1 VGVTSIDLRFITRQG
16 RRINRLVAGME
27 SRPQLDVL
35 KSVFAPDEL
44 RDISITRPDG
54 STVRC
59 LHLRPLVDQKRLQT
73 EVMGALSNS
82 NQPLASILPQVLP
95 VTSLVAAEKYLLH
108 GHALLI
114 ANAEVWSMQLASSPR
129 RSVEAPSTERAIFG
143 AKDSLVEE
151 LDQNIALI
159 RNHLRD
165 PNLEVERL
173 SVGTRA
179 ETDIAV
185 VSLAG
190 AVDAKLLDDVLAR
203 LRRYAPERLG
213 FVSALLRPLFGV
225 AWSPFLRADFS
236 ERPDR
241 IADQLYRGRIVVL
254 ADGSPFALI
263 VPQTLDDLFKDEE
276 SELQSVITQYFIRGL
291 RLVAFFIS
299 VFLPGLYVAV
309 LTVNT
314 TILPGLLAISVAASR
329 QPIAF
334 PIFTETL
341 MLLLII
347 DIMAEATASMKG
359 VLGPAIS
366 IVGSLI
372 IGQATVR
379 ANLSSNLAVILIAV
393 TALST
398 YITPRYFITYA
409 YRIWKYPILF
419 LSGLLG
425 ILGWTIGVLFLV
437 IHLAAIRT
445 LGVNYLS
452 PASPLLPRALG
463 RESMFG
469 FRLRPGAAQTFRRR
483 QPGPA

>member
-1 VGVTSIDLRFITRQG
+1 
-16 RRINRLVAGME
+16 M
-27 SRPQLDVL
+27 
-35 KSVFAPDEL
+35 
-44 RDISITRPDG
+44 
-54 STVRC
+54 
-59 LHLRPLVDQKRLQT
+59 
-73 EVMGALSNS
+73 
-82 NQPLASILPQVLP
+82 
-95 VTSLVAAEKYLLH
+95 
-108 GHALLI
+108 
-114 ANAEVWSMQLASSPR
+114 
-129 RSVEAPSTERAIFG
+129 
-143 AKDSLVEE
+143 EE
-151 LDQNIALI
+151 LAQNIALV

-173 SVGTRA
+173 VIGTRA
-179 ETDIAV
+179 GTDVAV
-185 VSLAG
+185 MSLAG
-190 AVDAKLLDDVLAR
+190 TVDATILDDVVAR
-203 LRRYAPERLG
+203 LRSYAPPRLG
-213 FVSALLRPLFGV
+213 FVSALLRPLFGI
-225 AWSPFLRADFS
+225 AWSPFLRADFT

-241 IADQLYRGRIVVL
+241 IADQIYRGRIVVL

-276 SELQSVITQYFIRGL
+276 AELQSVITQYFVRGM
-291 RLVAFFIS
+291 RLIAFFIS

-314 TILPGLLAISVAASR
+314 TIVPGLLAIAVAANR

-341 MLLLII
+341 LLLLTI

-379 ANLSSNLAVILIAV
+379 ANLASNLAVILIAL

-409 YRIWKYPILF
+409 FRIWKYPILF
-419 LSGLLG
+419 LSGILG
-425 ILGWTIGVLFLV
+425 IMGWTIGALFLI

-452 PASPLLPRALG
+452 PAAPLLPRTLG
-463 RESMFG
+463 RESVFG
-469 FRLRPGAAQTFRRR
+469 FRSEAGTARMFRRR
-483 QPGPA
+483 RPDPA

>member
-1 VGVTSIDLRFITRQG
+1 MVVIDLRFITRQG
-16 RRINRLVAGME
+16 RRIKRLAARME
-27 SRPQLDVL
+27 SRPTVDVL
-35 KSVFAPDEL
+35 KTVFSPDEL
-44 RDISITRPDG
+44 RTLSISRPDG
-54 STVRC
+54 GVVTC
-59 LHLRPLVDQKRLQT
+59 LHLRAPVDQQRLQT
-73 EVMGALSNS
+73 EVVGALSGS
-82 NQPLASILPQVLP
+82 TQPVASALPQAIPVPSLAS
-95 VTSLVAAEKYLLH
+95 AEKYLLR
-108 GHALLI
+108 GHALLF
-114 ANAEVWSMQLASSPR
+114 AGADVWSIQLASSSM
-129 RSVEAPSTERAIFG
+129 RSIEQPSTERAVFG
-143 AKDSLVEE
+143 AKDSLVED

-159 RNHLRD
+159 RSHLRD
-165 PNLEVERL
+165 PGLEVERL
-173 SVGTRA
+173 TVGTRA

-185 VSLAG
+185 MSLSG
-190 AVDAKLLDDVLAR
+190 AVDAKILDEVMSR

-225 AWSPFLRADFS
+225 AWSPFLRADFT

-254 ADGSPFALI
+254 ADASPFALI
-263 VPQTLDDLFKDEE
+263 VPQTLDDLFRDEE
-276 SELQSVITQYFIRGL
+276 SELQSVITQYFIRAL
-291 RLVAFFIS
+291 RLIAFFIS

-314 TILPGLLAISVAASR
+314 TIVPGLLAIAVSANR
-329 QPIAF
+329 QPIPF

-341 MLLLII
+341 MLLLTI

-379 ANLSSNLAVILIAV
+379 ANLSSNLAVILIAL
-393 TALST
+393 TALAT

-419 LSGLLG
+419 LSGLFG
-425 ILGWTIGVLFLV
+425 IMGWTIGALFLI

-445 LGVNYLS
+445 LGVNYLT
-452 PASPLLPRALG
+452 PAAPLLPRTLG

-469 FRLRPGAAQTFRRR
+469 FRQRPGSAQTFRRR
-483 QPGPA
+483 RQGPA

>member
-1 VGVTSIDLRFITRQG
+1 MAFVDLRFITRQG
-16 RRINRLVAGME
+16 KRIKRLAARME
-27 SRPQLDVL
+27 SRPELNAL
-35 KSVFAPDEL
+35 KSVFSPDEL
-44 RDISITRPDG
+44 REILIARPDG
-54 STVRC
+54 STVTC
-59 LHLRPLVDQKRLQT
+59 LHLRAPVDQQRLQT
-73 EVMGALSNS
+73 EVVGALSGS
-82 NQPLASILPQVLP
+82 NQPIASTLPQALP
-95 VTSLVAAEKYLLH
+95 VTSLTAGEKYILR
-108 GHALLI
+108 GHALLF
-114 ANAEVWSMQLASSPR
+114 AGTEVWSIQLASSSM
-129 RSVEAPSTERAIFG
+129 RSIEQPSTERAIFG
-143 AKDSLVEE
+143 AKDSLVED
-151 LDQNIALI
+151 LDQNIALL
-159 RNHLRD
+159 RSHLRD
-165 PNLEVERL
+165 PSLEVERF

-179 ETDIAV
+179 ETDIAI

-190 AVDAKLLDDVLAR
+190 AVDAKMLDDVVVR

-241 IADQLYRGRIVVL
+241 IADQIYRGRIVVL
-254 ADGSPFALI
+254 ADASPFALI

-276 SELQSVITQYFIRGL
+276 SEMQSVITQYFIRGL

-299 VFLPGLYVAV
+299 VFLPGFYVAV

-314 TILPGLLAISVAASR
+314 TIVPGLLAIAVAANR

-341 MLLLII
+341 MLLLTI

-425 ILGWTIGVLFLV
+425 IMGWTLGALFLI
-437 IHLAAIRT
+437 IHLSAIRT
-445 LGVNYLS
+445 LGVSYLS
-452 PASPLLPRALG
+452 PAAPLLPRALG

-469 FRLRPGAAQTFRRR
+469 FRQRPGAAQTFRRR
-483 QPGPA
+483 RPGPV